1 MSETTIAYKD
11 LVKFAIVDMVVHDV
25 NEERLKTALI
35 LDFWLST
42 FGYKLYCPYPTL
54 KDIKP
59 RNWKKPVKDRQYP
72 GPNWTSWPVVHRR
85 DFDDYTSGRE
95 YEKTASKKAERVNLK
110 EEKGKEAGDLQ
121 HDIYQTINEEFT
133 SKIQLLSAL
142 PKPPPT
148 VEGQLVKYSADQSQ
162 TYSAKQP
169 HTIGQEPGIPDLS
182 FSTSPPNVDVAS
194 QNLIVGDEDSQFPMD
209 DDSETSASETTQT
222 VDGEISIPQFGVT
235 AVYPTQSGANVV
247 YPTQSGVNAVNPTQ
261 S

>member
-121 HDIYQTINEEFT
+121 HDIYQTM
-133 SKIQLLSAL
+133 
-142 PKPPPT
+142 
-148 VEGQLVKYSADQSQ
+148 
-162 TYSAKQP
+162 
-169 HTIGQEPGIPDLS
+169 EPGIPDLC

>member
-42 FGYKLYCPYPTL
+42 FGYKLYCSYPTL

-59 RNWKKPVKDRQYP
+59 CNWKKPVKDRQYP

-95 YEKTASKKAERVNLK
+95 YEKTASKKTDIESAHESKRG
-110 EEKGKEAGDLQ
+110 KGKRSRRPPARYLPDYVNSSED
-121 HDIYQTINEEFT
+121 DSNEEFT

-148 VEGQLVKYSADQSQ
+148 VG
-162 TYSAKQP
+162 
-169 HTIGQEPGIPDLS
+169 
-182 FSTSPPNVDVAS
+182 N
-194 QNLIVGDEDSQFPMD
+194 
-209 DDSETSASETTQT
+209 
-222 VDGEISIPQFGVT
+222 
-235 AVYPTQSGANVV
+235 
-247 YPTQSGVNAVNPTQ
+247 
-261 S
+261 